1 MISFSQIFSEVAAL
15 LSGPDPDLVEIV
27 LLSLKVSLTAT
38 LLACLIGLPLGAAL
52 GMYRFPGRSL
62 MIVLLN
68 TLMGMPPVVLGLI
81 VYLLLSRSGPLGFLQ
96 LLYTPTA
103 MIIAQFA
110 LVLPIV
116 TALTRQL
123 IEDSWKDYKDTM
135 QSLCVSQTEC
145 ISTLLVDNRY
155 SLLTTTLA
163 GFARA
168 ISEVGAVIIVGG
180 NIDHLTRVMTTAIAL
195 ETSKGDLALA
205 LALGAILLMIALLVN
220 TAVYATRGRYT

>member
-1 MISFSQIFSEVAAL
+1 M
-15 LSGPDPDLVEIV
+15 SGPDPDLVEIV

-62 MIVLLN
+62 VIVLLN

>member
-62 MIVLLN
+62 VIVLLN

>member
-1 MISFSQIFSEVAAL
+1 
-15 LSGPDPDLVEIV
+15 
-27 LLSLKVSLTAT
+27 
-38 LLACLIGLPLGAAL
+38 
-52 GMYRFPGRSL
+52 
-62 MIVLLN
+62 
-68 TLMGMPPVVLGLI
+68 
-81 VYLLLSRSGPLGFLQ
+81 
-96 LLYTPTA
+96 

-180 NIDHLTRVMTTAIAL
+180 NIDHLTRAMASRCCSPPDNVRA
-195 ETSKGDLALA
+195 D
-205 LALGAILLMIALLVN
+205 
-220 TAVYATRGRYT
+220 

>member
-52 GMYRFPGRSL
+52 GMYLFPGRSL
-62 MIVLLN
+62 VIVLLN

>member
-1 MISFSQIFSEVAAL
+1 MISFSQIFSEVGAL

-62 MIVLLN
+62 VIVLLN

>member
-52 GMYRFPGRSL
+52 GMYRFRGRSL
-62 MIVLLN
+62 VIVLLN